1 MQHTVLDLSINVSP
15 NASRESTR
23 DDSKNCRAA
32 GCVHRGIRFGFGFRE
47 MCFRCTGDRLDKQ
60 LCAHDPNVLLGD
72 TATTVV
78 LHVICHQ
85 SLQRL
90 LTNQESH

>member
-1 MQHTVLDLSINVSP
+1 MLSCSLQRTMQHTVLDLSINVSP

-47 MCFRCTGDRLDKQ
+47 MCFRCTGDRLDK
-60 LCAHDPNVLLGD
+60 HGD
-72 TATTVV
+72 TSSDE
-78 LHVICHQ
+78 Q
-85 SLQRL
+85 SPT
-90 LTNQESH
+90 LTLRP